1 MANKIGIGITTF
13 KRPQMLDKCL
23 ESIEKYTDM
32 SKVKLH
38 IAIDSDEDRRGI
50 AYRKNECLRALSD
63 CDYVFLFDDDIQI
76 INHGWIDFFI
86 ENSGERHLLYM
97 TPTLHGNPHRFGKFS
112 LYGNCGGV
120 FMFLTKK
127 HIEQTGAFNE
137 GFGLYGFEHADYS
150 ERVYGGRRQYL
161 MLTDTPKYIHAE
173 DYTIKPSSSMEI
185 FEKQKAIKKAAELYY
200 SNNKKQYIP
209 L

>member
-1 MANKIGIGITTF
+1 MAKKIGIGITSY
-13 KRPQMLDKCL
+13 KRPQMLDKTL
-23 ESIEKYTDM
+23 EHIEKFTEMDE
-32 SKVKLH
+32 VKLY
-38 IAIDSDEDRRGI
+38 IAFDTDENRKGI

-63 CDYVFLFDDDIQI
+63 CDYIFLLDDDCYPIKD
-76 INHGWIDFFI
+76 GWINFFI

-97 TPTLHGNPHRFGKFS
+97 IPRLHGNPHRFGKFS
-112 LYGNCGGV
+112 QYGNCGGV

-127 HIEQTGAFNE
+127 HILETGAFNE
-137 GFGLYGFEHADYS
+137 DFGWYGYEHCDYS
-150 ERVYGGRRQYL
+150 ERIYGGRGQYL

-173 DYTIKPSSSMEI
+173 DYVGKTQSSMEI

-200 SNNKKQYIP
+200 SNNRKKYIS